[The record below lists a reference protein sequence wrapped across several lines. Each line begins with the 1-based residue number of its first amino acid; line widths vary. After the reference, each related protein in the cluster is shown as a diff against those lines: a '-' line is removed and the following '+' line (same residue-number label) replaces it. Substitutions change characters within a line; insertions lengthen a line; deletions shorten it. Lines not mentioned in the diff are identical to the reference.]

1 MSLFA
6 DMIEYMSQTDI
17 IHLFFPWVLVVAVTY
32 GALDKYEIFDD
43 PTVNGAISL
52 AFSFLSMGGIYFFT
66 PQGLFVNFGAALAFA
81 TFVALGF
88 MIVMAV
94 AGIEIDDMTD
104 QEKSIPL
111 AGGLLILGL
120 GLIFGVLDV
129 LNLGIAQNP
138 PPLSD
143 LVSLLQ
149 DVAPPVLLIGF
160 VLAVIYITS
169 KSSEE

>member
-32 GALDKYEIFDD
+32 GVLDNYEIFED
-43 PTVNGAISL
+43 PTVDGAVSL
-52 AFSFLSMGGIYFFT
+52 AFSFLAMGGIYFFA

-81 TFVALGF
+81 AFVALGF

-94 AGIEIDDMTD
+94 AGIDVNDMTD
-104 QEKSIPL
+104 QERSIPL
-111 AGGLLILGL
+111 IGGLAILGL
-120 GLIFGVLDV
+120 GLIAAVIDTVELPEV
-129 LNLGIAQNP
+129 QNP
-138 PPLSD
+138 PD
-143 LVSLLQ
+143 LIAMAQDILPPALL
-149 DVAPPVLLIGF
+149 VVF

-169 KSSEE
+169 KNTEE